1 MREDAFIACRPRLLG
16 IAYGLLGELTE
27 AEDIAQDAWLRW
39 EKADADA
46 VRNPE
51 AFLVT
56 VTTRLA
62 LDRLRSARARREVYV
77 GPWLPEP
84 LLTDP
89 ETPETMAIEAE
100 RLDLALLGALER
112 LNPVERAV
120 LVLRDVF
127 DLEYAEIADVLE
139 RTPAGVR
146 QIAKRARDHAG
157 DTSRR
162 RAVSEEERQ
171 RLAEAFMTASLSG
184 DVDGLRELLAAD
196 AVMYSDGGGVVTAA
210 RKPVYG
216 ADKVARFMVGV
227 QRKSAWPADPV
238 FTPML
243 VNGDP
248 GVRMDSAEHGF
259 LSILAVEIA
268 DGAIQAVRLFTNP
281 ERFPAKFPSTRPKG
295 NRSSI

>member
-1 MREDAFIACRPRLLG
+1 MNVEAFAACRPRLLG

-27 AEDIAQDAWLRW
+27 AEDIVQDAWLRW
-39 EKADADA
+39 EQADDDA

-62 LDRLRSARARREVYV
+62 LDRLRSARVRREAYV

-89 ETPETMAIEAE
+89 ETPETKAIEAE
-100 RLDLALLGALER
+100 QLSLALLGALER
-112 LNPVERAV
+112 LNPLERAV

-139 RTPAGVR
+139 RTPAAAR

-157 DTSRR
+157 DTTRR
-162 RAVSEEERQ
+162 RPVAEEERQ
-171 RLAEAFMTASLSG
+171 RLANAFLLAAVSG
-184 DVDGLRELLAAD
+184 DVEQIRELLAAD
-196 AVMYSDGGGVVTAA
+196 AIMYTDGGGVVTAA
-210 RKPVYG
+210 RKPIYG
-216 ADKVARFMVGV
+216 ADKIARFMVGV
-227 QRKSAWPADPV
+227 QRKDAYPEDPV
-238 FTPML
+238 FTRVL

-248 GVRMDSAEHGF
+248 GVRMDSESHGF
-259 LSILAVEIA
+259 LSIVAIEIG
-268 DGAIQAVRLFTNP
+268 DGAIQCVRFFNNP
-281 ERFPAKFPSTRPKG
+281 ERFPVEAPADHAR
-295 NRSSI
+295 

>member
-1 MREDAFIACRPRLLG
+1 MNGDAFAACRPRLLG

-27 AEDIAQDAWLRW
+27 AEDVAQDAWLRW
-39 EKADADA
+39 EEANSDA

-62 LDRLRSARARREVYV
+62 LDRLRLARAQREVYV

-89 ETPETMAIEAE
+89 ETPETKVIEAE
-100 RLDLALLGALER
+100 TLSLAVLGALER

-120 LVLRDVF
+120 LVLRDSF
-127 DLEYAEIADVLE
+127 DLEYAEIADILDK
-139 RTPAGVR
+139 TPANVR

-162 RAVSEEERQ
+162 RTVSDEERE
-171 RLAEAFMTASLSG
+171 RLADAFMLASVSG
-184 DVDGLRELLAAD
+184 DVEQIRDLLAAD
-196 AVMYSDGGGVVTAA
+196 AIMYSDGGGVVTAA
-210 RKPVYG
+210 RKPIYG
-216 ADKVARFMVGV
+216 ADKIARFMVGV
-227 QRKSAWPADPV
+227 QRKAAFPADPV
-238 FTPML
+238 FTRML

-248 GVRMDSAEHGF
+248 GVRMDSATDGF
-259 LSILAVEIA
+259 LSIIAVEVA
-268 DGAIQAVRLFTNP
+268 DGAIQAVRFFTNP
-281 ERFPAKFPSTRPKG
+281 ERFPAEFPRH
-295 NRSSI
+295 